1 MDDARGVLPPIR
13 AGWRWEGGKLA
24 FTKRWEEEDS
34 TISGEQRTKNIL
46 METMKGVEKYLSF
59 TVESGEDFE
68 GGWLPTL
75 DTNLKVGS
83 DNQIQFKFYEK
94 STCSKKTV
102 QKDSAMEENAKIQT
116 VSNDLV
122 RRLCNTGESLGAR
135 EQCKVV
141 DDYGQKLANSGYSL
155 EQVRRILVNGIKGF
169 EGRKLRCKRE
179 GRSLYRKAFQSQG
192 ARTRK
197 KLLAKT
203 SWYKG
208 AGQRKTEYNSGIGSN
223 NNKGATGR

>member
-1 MDDARGVLPPIR
+1 
-13 AGWRWEGGKLA
+13 
-24 FTKRWEEEDS
+24 
-34 TISGEQRTKNIL
+34 
-46 METMKGVEKYLSF
+46 METMKGVETYLNF

-75 DTNLKVGS
+75 DTNLKV
-83 DNQIQFKFYEK
+83 DNTNQVQIKFYEK
-94 STCSKKTV
+94 DTCSKKTV
-102 QKDSAMEENAKIQT
+102 QMDSAMEENAKIQT

-135 EQCKVV
+135 EKCRVV
-141 DDYGQKLANSGYSL
+141 DSYAQKLSNSGYSL

-169 EGRKLRCKRE
+169 EGRKLRCQRE
-179 GRSLYRKAFQSQG
+179 GRPLYRKAVQSQG
-192 ARTRK
+192 ARMRK

-208 AGQRKTEYNSGIGSN
+208 AGNKKVEYKSNGRRNTNGGTGGEDVKYPPKTVLFVEQTMMGGLGKKLRELMTRLTPILGF
-223 NNKGATGR
+223 RVE